1 MSKKELSGLNSLSLS
16 QELAF
21 SPIAFQNAR
30 CLWKLGVLQVIED
43 FGLKGASINDIY
55 KNMDLTKYA
64 LGVMLDMGLSQ
75 RIITESDQRIKLTN
89 LGFFILNDEMTQ
101 VNINFMHDVCY
112 QAAFHLEESFISGRP
127 EGLKVFSKK
136 MTIYEKL
143 STLPNPA
150 RDSWLAF
157 DHFYS
162 QRSFPEALKY
172 VFKNNPKN
180 IMDLGGN
187 TGKWSI
193 ACLLHCPDVHVT
205 IVDLPGQLDYA
216 RSSIEE
222 AGFLNRVTFHEADLL
237 DPNSTLP
244 RNADIVWMS
253 QFLDC
258 FSPLEVIDILSRVKK
273 SLNEKGRVYIME
285 LFVDRQIYDAAKY
298 CLDATSL
305 YFTFLANGNSRFY
318 RYSDFIQFIEK
329 SGLCVESKT
338 EHLGVNHTLLECVST
353 HVSDIGDQ
361 SQ

>member
-180 IMDLGGN
+180 PLKLG
-187 TGKWSI
+187 K
-193 ACLLHCPDVHVT
+193 LK
-205 IVDLPGQLDYA
+205 IVRKL
-216 RSSIEE
+216 
-222 AGFLNRVTFHEADLL
+222 TF
-237 DPNSTLP
+237 
-244 RNADIVWMS
+244 
-253 QFLDC
+253 
-258 FSPLEVIDILSRVKK
+258 K
-273 SLNEKGRVYIME
+273 
-285 LFVDRQIYDAAKY
+285 
-298 CLDATSL
+298 
-305 YFTFLANGNSRFY
+305 
-318 RYSDFIQFIEK
+318 
-329 SGLCVESKT
+329 
-338 EHLGVNHTLLECVST
+338 
-353 HVSDIGDQ
+353 
-361 SQ
+361 